1 MRLRSSPLHPV
12 KGSHLA
18 HALELDP
25 EQHRPTRRRL
35 AKAHWCPRAS
45 FRLHTIRQAGP
56 AAKVVHCGHESRSAP
71 VIFCLA
77 SMAVG
82 TVRHPVLE
90 RFEPAGAS
98 PGQVRCDKSRRWAN
112 QCRGRLHD
120 ARARGSRQGEEAKFS
135 RAALRRRASCFGR

>member
-56 AAKVVHCGHESRSAP
+56 AAKVVHCGHELRSAP

-98 PGQVRCDKSRRWAN
+98 PGQVRCDKSPALGQPASGALTR
-112 QCRGRLHD
+112 C
-120 ARARGSRQGEEAKFS
+120 ARSGVASGQGGKV
-135 RAALRRRASCFGR
+135 